1 MIRSSANGWPKPIR
15 TPPWRPSPRRQA
27 SSQNAMRH
35 PGRWRSAA
43 PNNKHASKC
52 DQSCSAGQVSSRRT
66 ATTFPPCLFFHRS
79 LSAPTPG
86 SVSAERPPSE
96 APSSQ
101 LRSACLFAAGTRPV
115 GLPLCAVAALAS
127 AADSPEA
134 PGELVGQE
142 TALIA
147 VTLAGAA
154 SPPIAAT
161 GSRVYGRANR
171 CGWRGTVTGP
181 RALPGRRL
189 WIQTR

>member
-1 MIRSSANGWPKPIR
+1 M
-15 TPPWRPSPRRQA
+15 
-27 SSQNAMRH
+27 
-35 PGRWRSAA
+35 
-43 PNNKHASKC
+43 
-52 DQSCSAGQVSSRRT
+52 
-66 ATTFPPCLFFHRS
+66 
-79 LSAPTPG
+79 
-86 SVSAERPPSE
+86 
-96 APSSQ
+96 
-101 LRSACLFAAGTRPV
+101 
-115 GLPLCAVAALAS
+115 GLALCAVAALAS

-142 TALIA
+142 TA
-147 VTLAGAA
+147 LAGAA